1 VKRVQLN
8 KTLTIEKVGERELY
22 DFVTERSLTFFDKL
36 RLPRSFLGKDPS
48 RWETDPEY
56 QKARDVVVHL
66 RVTNDLAERGVSLI
80 KDFQEAALTKN
91 EEQLQLLLRIV
102 SKHRK
107 QIPVV
112 TKNAVIKAF
121 DI

>member
-1 VKRVQLN
+1 MKRVQLN
-8 KTLTIEKVGERELY
+8 KTLTIEKVGERELN

-36 RLPRSFLGKDPS
+36 RLPRSLLGKDPS
-48 RWETDPEY
+48 QWETDSEY
-56 QKARDVVVHL
+56 QKASDVVVHI
-66 RVTNDLAERGVSLI
+66 RVTNNLAERGVSLI

-102 SKHRK
+102 SRHRK
-107 QIPVV
+107 QMPVV

-121 DI
+121 DM